1 MARHQT
7 ATGPAPAQE
16 KQKTTAE
23 LRREREVVLIKWC
36 IAVTSV
42 YVLVEIVID
51 YQFNALFLIADSF
64 HMLNDIVAFAV
75 QLYADEVGALK
86 REHGKDDTGFS
97 YGFGRT
103 QFVTNLINGV
113 LLLALCLMLALES
126 MQRFYSPETKTI
138 PPLVASMG
146 FLGLVWNVFM
156 FFQFMHSQLGSGEAH
171 LLAHPSMYRRRL
183 AKHNTQAGNLAV
195 IVDGLLSVALRLKI
209 GAVSGRLTSWNG
221 IGYVDLLASLVVVCV
236 ILVHSFPLVMAS
248 SYALMQA
255 FDTDQMKQ
263 FQLNLLCSA
272 DLHIWSLSK
281 DDRVATVK
289 FLIRLHRSHSA
300 PSVADFLLIQ
310 NAAKHV
316 FEDADRV
323 EGSVGK

>member
-42 YVLVEIVID
+42 YVLAEIVID

-64 HMLNDIVAFAV
+64 QCAFPLPRLPLSHFAQTLIVCRHRRSMLNDIVAFAV

-103 QFVTNLINGV
+103 QFVTNLINGN
-113 LLLALCLMLALES
+113 
-126 MQRFYSPETKTI
+126 FYSPETKTI

-236 ILVHSFPLVMAS
+236 ILS
-248 SYALMQA
+248 
-255 FDTDQMKQ
+255 
-263 FQLNLLCSA
+263 
-272 DLHIWSLSK
+272 W
-281 DDRVATVK
+281 
-289 FLIRLHRSHSA
+289 HR
-300 PSVADFLLIQ
+300 PMP
-310 NAAKHV
+310 
-316 FEDADRV
+316 
-323 EGSVGK
+323 